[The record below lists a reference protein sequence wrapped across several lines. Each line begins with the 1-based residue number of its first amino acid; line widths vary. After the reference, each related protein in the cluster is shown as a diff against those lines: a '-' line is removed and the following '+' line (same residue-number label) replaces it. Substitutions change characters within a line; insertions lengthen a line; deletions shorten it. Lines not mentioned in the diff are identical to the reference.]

1 MNSEVDW
8 CFYFTQSVG
17 HQTFNCCYV
26 AIDARGWGFW
36 QSESWFASVP
46 ITIVGECWWHFSLG
60 KNSLQCS
67 SMYCD
72 VEICISFFLPA
83 TQKTL
88 NVNPRL
94 INPKRLFNWEGTIKK
109 YQIIKSWLLG
119 ESPPNKPWLV
129 DSVLTLVLVIPMML
143 AYPAPRIWS
152 TLTPMPG
159 GTSVVRRIQQSGR
172 FWKIVSNVSK
182 VYSLLAIF

>member
-129 DSVLTLVLVIPMML
+129 DSVLTLVLSDTHDARVPSTKDLVYINADAGRYL
-143 AYPAPRIWS
+143 RSQADPA
-152 TLTPMPG
+152 
-159 GTSVVRRIQQSGR
+159 VR
-172 FWKIVSNVSK
+172 KVLKNSK
-182 VYSLLAIF
+182 